1 MKELLAI
8 QVQRIHRRDRCRGQR
23 DLP

>member
-8 QVQRIHRRDRCRGQR
+8 QAQRIHRRDRCRGQR